1 MTAPQTDATTDPQSI
16 IAALRQ
22 RLDAA
27 LAREAALAEELA
39 ARTAELLERKSEFDE
54 RIEYQ
59 AATIDVLRAMSAS
72 PGDPQPVFQLIVERA
87 RAFCDADQANLA
99 LLDGDMLH
107 LQARSG
113 SSASYPAQFPRPVDA
128 TSTFGRAIIAGD
140 VVQMPD
146 ALVDP
151 DHFRSAEATVRAV
164 VAVPLLRRG
173 APVGAIAMGR
183 NIPGEF
189 SVTQIELLKTFAEQA
204 VIAISSAETYRALQ
218 TRTAD
223 LQESLE
229 YQTAT
234 SDVLKVIS
242 RSTFDLQPVLDT
254 VAETAA
260 RLCDADQAAI
270 FRREGDMV
278 AVGGEFWVSTGIR
291 GLLRRSMGPIALDPD
306 APMVGMQGH
315 RRRPR
320 RAYSRRGRRSGL
332 SRRGRSGWASS
343 EPRSACRCCAKVK
356 PSASSCSPASGSS
369 RSPTGRSNLSAPSPI
384 RR

>member
-1 MTAPQTDATTDPQSI
+1 MTAQHTDATTDPQSM
-16 IAALRQ
+16 AALRQ
-22 RLDAA
+22 MLDAG
-27 LAREAALAEELA
+27 LAREATLAEELA
-39 ARTAELLERKSEFDE
+39 ARTSELLERKSKFDE

-59 AATIDVLRAMSAS
+59 AATLDVLRAMSAS
-72 PGDPQPVFQLIVERA
+72 PGDPQPVFQQIVERA

-99 LLDGDMLH
+99 LLDGDMLQ

-151 DHFRSAEATVRAV
+151 DHFRSEEATVRAV

-189 SVTQIELLKTFAEQA
+189 SVTQMELLKTFAEQA

-218 TRTAD
+218 TRTTD

-242 RSTFDLQPVLDT
+242 RSTFDLQPVLAM

-260 RLCDADQAAI
+260 RLCGADQAH
-270 FRREGDMV
+270 
-278 AVGGEFWVSTGIR
+278 R
-291 GLLRRSMGPIALDPD
+291 GTRTIDCLI
-306 APMVGMQGH
+306 
-315 RRRPR
+315 
-320 RAYSRRGRRSGL
+320 
-332 SRRGRSGWASS
+332 
-343 EPRSACRCCAKVK
+343 
-356 PSASSCSPASGSS
+356 
-369 RSPTGRSNLSAPSPI
+369 
-384 RR
+384 